1 MNGPRE
7 TVRPSAADMQR
18 ALASELSL
26 AARIGHT
33 LLLLA
38 SLGVAAVTAGLLL
51 TEPALPARTRAAFG
65 VMTLIGLSWTAFA
78 AWVLTRRRVL
88 FARHR
93 VIAGRLAV
101 GFCALFTLGAALV
114 APAGPPRYTAVA
126 TGATMLA
133 VAVLLLI
140 HARRRFEQLAAHR
153 VELERQLAARGGAR
167 S

>member
-1 MNGPRE
+1 MNGSRE
-7 TVRPSAADMQR
+7 TPRPSAADMQR
-18 ALASELSL
+18 ALATELSL

-38 SLGVAAVTAGLLL
+38 SLGVGAVTAALLL
-51 TEPALPARTRAAFG
+51 TEPGLPARTRAAFG
-65 VMTLIGLSWTAFA
+65 VMTLIGLSWAAFA

-101 GFCALFTLGAALV
+101 GFCALFTLGAAVV
-114 APAGPPRYTAVA
+114 APAGPPRYSAVI
-126 TGATMLA
+126 TGVTMLA
-133 VAVLLLI
+133 VAVLLLLR
-140 HARRRFEQLAAHR
+140 ARHRFEQLSAHR
-153 VELERQLAARGGAR
+153 AELERQLAARGGAQ